1 MADLFLRYLSFLLFN
16 PKPMNQQERVK
27 EALSDKRR
35 ESTIYETCQ
44 LSDRL
49 FHEHSVE

>member
-1 MADLFLRYLSFLLFN
+1 
-16 PKPMNQQERVK
+16 MNQQERVK

-35 ESTIYETCQ
+35 ESIIYESCQ